1 MRRFIGVLA
10 LVGLGA
16 GGLAAGMFAGSGA
29 AGPTAA
35 EATSRITVSATDF
48 KFRLSKQRVPT
59 GTVIFTVINRGRIAH
74 DFKIAGKKTKQ
85 LAPGKRQTLR
95 VKIGRRGRFSYI
107 CTLPGHAAA
116 GMKGTLTV
124 GPRATGTTTQT
135 TTTTVTTP
143 TTTTTTTTTTPTV
156 TGPSTSVNVDM
167 FEYRFD
173 LSQATIP
180 SGTVTFVITN
190 RGQEPHNFDIG
201 NVKAGAILG
210 PGQSETW
217 TVSLPPRTYSL
228 VCDVPFHIDRGM
240 VGQLV
245 VN

>member
-1 MRRFIGVLA
+1 MRRFLGVLA
-10 LVGLGA
+10 LLGLGL
-16 GGLAAGMFAGSGA
+16 GGLAAGMFAASGT

-35 EATSRITVSATDF
+35 QATSRITVSATDF

-59 GTVIFTVINRGRIAH
+59 GTVIFTVVNRGRIAH

-85 LAPGKRQTLR
+85 LAPGQRQTLR

-116 GMKGTLTV
+116 GMRGTLAV
-124 GPRATGTTTQT
+124 GTRPTGTTTQT

-143 TTTTTTTTTTPTV
+143 TTTTTPTV
-156 TGPSTSVNVDM
+156 TGPSTTVNVDM

-180 SGTVTFVITN
+180 SGTVTFVIRN

-240 VGQLV
+240 VGQLF